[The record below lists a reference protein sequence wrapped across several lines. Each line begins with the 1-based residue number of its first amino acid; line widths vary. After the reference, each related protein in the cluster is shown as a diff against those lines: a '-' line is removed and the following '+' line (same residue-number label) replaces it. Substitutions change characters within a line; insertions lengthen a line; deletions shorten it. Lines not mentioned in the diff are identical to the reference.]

1 LIRINNYLGKNIIND
16 GWGAYFGKSAYAGL
30 FRNGIKQWGRQRV
43 HPKIFLKGKKGKTLD
58 NKLEHFY
65 CKNITD
71 LFIKLDSY
79 SSARAI
85 DINYNSSKENYFRN
99 VRRIFSRFWKCFIL
113 RKGYREKKYGFLIA
127 LVACL
132 YPIISYIKFKFNNNA

>member
-1 LIRINNYLGKNIIND
+1 M
-16 GWGAYFGKSAYAGL
+16 
-30 FRNGIKQWGRQRV
+30 
-43 HPKIFLKGKKGKTLD
+43 GKTLD

-65 CKNITD
+65 CKNIAD
-71 LFIKLDSY
+71 LFVNLDSY

-85 DINYNSSKENYFRN
+85 DMNYNSSKENYFRN
-99 VRRIFSRFWKCFIL
+99 VRRIFSRFWKCFFL
-113 RKGYREKKYGFLIA
+113 RRGYREKKYGFLIA